1 MAVIDYQQFMNDRIQ
16 KVKPS
21 GIRRFFDI
29 ANEMDHVISLS
40 IGEPDFSTPWHVRQ
54 AGIESLEKG
63 RTWYTP
69 NRGFA
74 ELRQEICNYFQRRF
88 HVSYDA
94 SSDVL
99 VTVGGSE
106 AIDLAIRTIIAPGDE
121 VLIPQ
126 PCFVCYEPM
135 VQMAQGVPVIIETKE
150 ENSFRLTPEELLS
163 HISPKTKMLILPY
176 PNNPTGGVMRR
187 QDLEKV
193 AEIVRERN
201 LFVLSDEIYGELT
214 YGGEPHVSFAEVQD
228 MKERTVVISGFS
240 KAYAMTGWRL
250 GYALGPSPIIGQMTK
265 LHQYAIMSAP
275 TTAQYAAIEALKNGG
290 EVVGNRTRA
299 KVVKNKVA
307 PPFREAEFDIMY
319 GEGIAHTGELIDL
332 GARLGIITKAGSW
345 FSMGEVRIGQGRDAA
360 KKYLEENPD
369 IAADVEAQIRA
380 NFDKLMGNQS
390 RIAAAKAAG
399 KAVNVSADDFN
410 DED

>member
-275 TTAQYAAIEALKNGG
+275 TTAQYAAIEALKNG
-290 EVVGNRTRA
+290 
-299 KVVKNKVA
+299 
-307 PPFREAEFDIMY
+307 
-319 GEGIAHTGELIDL
+319 
-332 GARLGIITKAGSW
+332 
-345 FSMGEVRIGQGRDAA
+345 
-360 KKYLEENPD
+360 
-369 IAADVEAQIRA
+369 
-380 NFDKLMGNQS
+380 
-390 RIAAAKAAG
+390 
-399 KAVNVSADDFN
+399 
-410 DED
+410 DEDIEYMRRQYDMRRRLLVDGLREMGLSCFEPEGAFYVFPCITTT